1 MNMYVTYEFICF
13 LTPRNMYENVCYISN
28 YSIICFLKMNVRPKK
43 VDPWLGFEKGAP
55 APNYSIGKENLEQ
68 SFKVIPCSSMLD

>member
-1 MNMYVTYEFICF
+1 
-13 LTPRNMYENVCYISN
+13 
-28 YSIICFLKMNVRPKK
+28 MNVRPKK

>member
-1 MNMYVTYEFICF
+1 MFFKDE
-13 LTPRNMYENVCYISN
+13 RAA
-28 YSIICFLKMNVRPKK
+28 
-43 VDPWLGFEKGAP
+43 EKGGPMAGIGAP